1 MSRTRSPEAGASS
14 SERPRGENPS
24 KRILIL
30 HVRAGA
36 GHERAARAV
45 ERATQQLDPSA
56 QVIVRDALEYASPLF
71 KAFYAS
77 TYNRMVARLPRVWG
91 FVYRRLEQTPYEG
104 FRQEVRTRLTL
115 WNCRGYLDAVERHR
129 PDAIL
134 CTQFLPA
141 EVFAFLRE
149 RGRVRVPVACAITD
163 YSIHPIWVYRG
174 IDRYYVAA
182 DAVKEELAD
191 TGVVPEDRIDVT
203 GVPIDPRFAITMP
216 PSDARKAL
224 GLDPDPSRLTILLMG
239 GGFGW
244 GPIEG
249 MLEIVRG
256 LPASVQALVIA
267 GRNERLRKRLLER
280 ARGHEDRIKVHGF
293 TDQMDLFMAASD
305 LLVGKSGGLTSSEAM
320 ARGLPMVV
328 FRPIPGQEE
337 RNCDFLQENGAALR
351 AHDLDELHYRLRHFL
366 SMPEHLVGMRARA
379 AAIGRPRSAF
389 DVARSILG
397 RLTPL
402 AVDGRIA

>member
-1 MSRTRSPEAGASS
+1 MSRTRSQEVGVSS
-14 SERPRGENPS
+14 TEGRRGGIPS
-24 KRILIL
+24 KRIMIFY
-30 HVRAGA
+30 VRAGV

-45 ERATQQLDPSA
+45 ERATQQLDPGA
-56 QVIVRDALEYASPLF
+56 EVIVKDALEYASPFLR
-71 KAFYAS
+71 AFYAS

-91 FVYRRLEQTPYEG
+91 FVYRRSESTPIEG

-115 WNCRGYLDAVERHR
+115 WNCRGYLDAIDRHR

-141 EVFAFLRE
+141 EVFASLRE

-163 YSIHPIWVYRG
+163 FSIHPIWVYRG

-191 TGVVPEDRIDVT
+191 TGVVPAERIEVT

-216 PSDARKAL
+216 AQDARKAL
-224 GLDPDPSRLTILLMG
+224 GLDPDPTRLTVLLMG

-249 MLEIVRG
+249 MLDVVRD
-256 LPASVQALVIA
+256 LPGEVQALVIA
-267 GRNERLRKRLLER
+267 GRNERLRKRLMER
-280 ARGHEDRIKVHGF
+280 ARGHEGRIKVHGF

-305 LLVGKSGGLTSSEAM
+305 LIVGKSGGLTSSEAM
-320 ARGLPMVV
+320 ARGVPMVV

-366 SMPEHLVGMRARA
+366 SVPEHLAAMRSHA
-379 AAIGRPRSAF
+379 AVIGRPHSAF

-402 AVDGRIA
+402 ALDGRIT

>member
-1 MSRTRSPEAGASS
+1 MSRTHSPEAGGSS
-14 SERPRGENPS
+14 TERRRGDAPT
-24 KRILIL
+24 KRILVF

-45 ERATQQLDPSA
+45 ERATQQLDPGA
-56 QVIVRDALEYASPLF
+56 EVIVRDALDYGSPFF

-77 TYNRMVARLPRVWG
+77 TYNRMVARMPRVWG
-91 FVYRRLEQTPYEG
+91 FVYRRSERTPIEG
-104 FRQEVRTRLTL
+104 FRQELRTRLTL
-115 WNCRGYLDAVERHR
+115 WNCRGYMEAVERHN

-182 DAVKEELAD
+182 DAVREELAD
-191 TGVVPEDRIDVT
+191 TGVVPEERIEVT

-216 PSDARKAL
+216 ASDARRAL
-224 GLDPDPSRLTILLMG
+224 GLDPDPSRMTILLMG

-249 MLEIVRG
+249 MLEIVRE

-267 GRNERLRKRLLER
+267 GRNEQLRKRLMHR
-280 ARGHEDRIKVHGF
+280 SRGHEDRIKVHGF

-305 LLVGKSGGLTSSEAM
+305 LIVGKSGGLTSSEAM
-320 ARGLPMVV
+320 ARGLPMVI

-351 AHDLDELHYRLRHFL
+351 THDLDELHYRLRHL
-366 SMPEHLVGMRARA
+366 LAAPEHLLEMRARA

-389 DVARSILG
+389 EVARSILG

-402 AVDGRIA
+402 AADGRIT

>member
-1 MSRTRSPEAGASS
+1 M
-14 SERPRGENPS
+14 
-24 KRILIL
+24 IFY
-30 HVRAGA
+30 VRAGA

-45 ERATQQLDPSA
+45 EQAAQQLDPSA
-56 QVIVRDALEYASPLF
+56 EVIAKDALEYASPF
-71 KAFYAS
+71 FRAFYAS
-77 TYNRMVARLPRVWG
+77 TYNRMAARLPRVWG
-91 FVYRRLEQTPYEG
+91 FVYRRFERSPIEG

-115 WNCRGYLDAVERHR
+115 WNCRGYLDAIERHR

-182 DAVKEELAD
+182 DAVKEELED
-191 TGVVPEDRIDVT
+191 TGVVPAERIEVT
-203 GVPIDPRFAITMP
+203 GVPIDPRFAIAMP
-216 PSDARKAL
+216 AQDARKAL
-224 GLDPDPSRLTILLMG
+224 GLDPDPARLTILLMG

-249 MLEIVRG
+249 MLEVVRD
-256 LPASVQALVIA
+256 LPGQVQALVIA
-267 GRNERLRKRLLER
+267 GRNERLRKRLMDR

-305 LLVGKSGGLTSSEAM
+305 LIVGKSGGLTSSEAM

-337 RNCDFLQENGAALR
+337 RNCDFLQENGAAVR
-351 AHDLDELHYRLRHFL
+351 AHDLDELHYRLRHFIAV
-366 SMPEHLVGMRARA
+366 PEHLVAMRSRA
-379 AAIGRPRSAF
+379 AMIGRPRSAF

-402 AVDGRIA
+402 ALDGRIT

>member
-14 SERPRGENPS
+14 TERGPRETPS
-24 KRILIL
+24 KRILIF

-45 ERATQQLDPSA
+45 ERATQQLDPA
-56 QVIVRDALEYASPLF
+56 AGVIVRDALEYSSPLF

-77 TYNRMVARLPRVWG
+77 TYNRMVARVPRVWG
-91 FVYRRLEQTPYEG
+91 FVYRRAERTPIEG

-115 WNCRGYLDAVERHR
+115 WNCRGYLDAIERHR

-149 RGRVRVPVACAITD
+149 HGKVRVPVACAITD

-182 DAVKEELAD
+182 DAVKEALED
-191 TGVVPEDRIDVT
+191 TGVVPPERIEVT

-216 PSDARKAL
+216 AADARKAL
-224 GLDPDPSRLTILLMG
+224 GLDPDPARLTILLMG

-244 GPIEG
+244 GPIDG
-249 MLEIVRG
+249 MLDVVRD
-256 LPASVQALVIA
+256 LSADVQALVIA
-267 GRNERLRKRLLER
+267 GRNERLRKRLMAR
-280 ARGHEDRIKVHGF
+280 ARGHESRIKVHGF

-305 LLVGKSGGLTSSEAM
+305 LIVGKSGGLTSSEAM
-320 ARGLPMVV
+320 ARGVPLVV

-351 AHDLDELHYRLRHFL
+351 VHDLDDLHYRLRHFL
-366 SMPEHLVGMRARA
+366 AMPEHLAAMRAKA
-379 AAIGRPRSAF
+379 VAIGRPRSAF

-402 AVDGRIA
+402 AADARIT

>member
-1 MSRTRSPEAGASS
+1 MSRTHSPEAGGSS
-14 SERPRGENPS
+14 TERRWGEAPT
-24 KRILIL
+24 KRILVF

-45 ERATQQLDPSA
+45 ERATQQIDPSA
-56 QVIVRDALEYASPLF
+56 EVIVRDALDYGSPFF

-77 TYNRMVARLPRVWG
+77 TYNRMVARMPRVWG
-91 FVYRRLEQTPYEG
+91 FVYRRSERTPIEG
-104 FRQEVRTRLTL
+104 FRQELRTRLTL
-115 WNCRGYLDAVERHR
+115 WNCRGYMEAVERHN

-182 DAVKEELAD
+182 DAVREELAD
-191 TGVVPEDRIDVT
+191 TGVVPEERIEVT

-216 PSDARKAL
+216 ASDARRAL
-224 GLDPDPSRLTILLMG
+224 GLDPDPSRMTILLMG

-249 MLEIVRG
+249 MLEIVRE

-267 GRNERLRKRLLER
+267 GRNEQLRKRLLHR
-280 ARGHEDRIKVHGF
+280 SRGHEDRIKVHGF

-305 LLVGKSGGLTSSEAM
+305 LIVGKSGGLTSSEAM
-320 ARGLPMVV
+320 ARGLPMVI

-351 AHDLDELHYRLRHFL
+351 THDLDELHYRLRHFL
-366 SMPEHLVGMRARA
+366 AAPEHLLEMRARA

-389 DVARSILG
+389 EVARSILG

-402 AVDGRIA
+402 AADGRIT

>member
-14 SERPRGENPS
+14 SERPRGEIPP
-24 KRILIL
+24 KRILIF

-45 ERATQQLDPSA
+45 ERATQQLDPTA
-56 QVIVRDALEYASPLF
+56 EVIVRDALEYASPFF

-91 FVYRRLEQTPYEG
+91 FVYRRLERTPVEG
-104 FRQEVRTRLTL
+104 LRQEIRTRLTL

-149 RGRVRVPVACAITD
+149 RGRIRVPVACAITD

-182 DAVKEELAD
+182 DAVREELAA
-191 TGVVPEDRIDVT
+191 TGVVPEDRIEVT

-216 PSDARKAL
+216 ASDARKAL

-249 MLEIVRG
+249 MLEIVRE

-267 GRNERLRKRLLER
+267 GRNEGLRKRLLER
-280 ARGHEDRIKVHGF
+280 SRGHEGRIKVHGF

-305 LLVGKSGGLTSSEAM
+305 LIVGKSGGLTSSEAM
-320 ARGLPMVV
+320 ARGVPLVV

-366 SMPEHLVGMRARA
+366 AVPEHLAEMRARA

-402 AVDGRIA
+402 AADGRIT

>member
-14 SERPRGENPS
+14 TERRPGVIPS
-24 KRILIL
+24 KRILIFY
-30 HVRAGA
+30 VRAGA

-45 ERATQQLDPSA
+45 ERATQQLDPGA
-56 QVIVRDALEYASPLF
+56 EVIVRDALEHGSPFF

-91 FVYRRLEQTPYEG
+91 FVYRRSERTPIEG

-115 WNCRGYLDAVERHR
+115 WNCRGYLDAVERYR

-141 EVFAFLRE
+141 EVFAYLRE
-149 RGRVRVPVACAITD
+149 RGAVRVPVACAITD

-182 DAVKEELAD
+182 DSVKEELED
-191 TGVVPEDRIDVT
+191 TGVVPAERIEVT

-216 PSDARKAL
+216 AVDARKAL
-224 GLDPDPSRLTILLMG
+224 GLDPDPARLTILLMG

-249 MLEIVRG
+249 MLDVVRD
-256 LPASVQALVIA
+256 LPGYPQALVIA
-267 GRNERLRKRLLER
+267 GRNEQLRKRLLER

-305 LLVGKSGGLTSSEAM
+305 LIVGKSGGLTSSEAM
-320 ARGLPMVV
+320 ARGVPMVI

-366 SMPEHLVGMRARA
+366 AVPEHLTVMRARA
-379 AAIGRPRSAF
+379 AEIGRPRSAF

-402 AVDGRIA
+402 AADARIT